1 MSTDNIFY
9 TRLRTLSHKL
19 GKSLNQVEKELGY
32 PRNSLNNYKNHQ
44 MPSGVRLMEIAD
56 YFKVTP
62 DYLLGKSNSMQIE
75 SVNEIFEELSPK
87 QKIEMYDLCKD
98 WLNEVVAS

>member
-62 DYLLGKSNSMQIE
+62 VYLLGKSNSMQIE

>member
-56 YFKVTP
+56 YFEVTP